1 MKIFEYGKDDVE
13 SLFESLQ
20 RRTPEGK
27 RDVEEKV
34 SEILRNVRER
44 GNQAIYEYT
53 QKFDGVS
60 VPIHDLEV
68 SKKEMEKALS
78 DMDKEL
84 IETIERAAANIRAYH
99 ERQRRTPGS

>member
-84 IETIERAAANIRAYH
+84 IETIERQQPTYGLIMKGKG
-99 ERQRRTPGS
+99 RTPGS